1 MARLRLAGAIAG
13 LNKTAARGRPDLIWF
28 KPERRKV
35 LRSIANLDAANL
47 PAIAIPEALANET
60 ADRLLDIDRRRRV
73 INRRRRRWPRR
84 QSATEQRSTNQS
96 TAHAGG
102 DLTVLRSCRYR

>member
-1 MARLRLAGAIAG
+1 M
-13 LNKTAARGRPDLIWF
+13 IWF

-35 LRSIANLDAANL
+35 LLSIADLDAANL

-73 INRRRRRWPRR
+73 INRRRRRRPRR
-84 QSATEQRSTNQS
+84 QSATEQRSTDQS
-96 TAHAGG
+96 AHAGG
-102 DLTVLRSCRYR
+102 NLTVLRICGYR